1 MTVRDLL
8 SVMRVSNRICIYE
21 YSELKDRLI
30 FEGDIIDANAPCL
43 DREVL
48 YFGSEPYIC
57 DGRIAVRTNITYK
70 QGEIEEDI

>member
-8 SVMRVSNRICIYE
+8 SVMRVSNRIYIYE
-21 YSELKDRLI
+21 HSKLKDRLI
-30 FEGDIIDANAPCL
+30 FEGTVINNDAPCL

-70 QGEIEEDI
+70 